1 MNTRLTI
8 HHFIIWKLC
17 RGCIWGFQVGYGEND
32 NVKKIFLLNFVAAMS
47 VSIPA
52 TIFENHNALMLL
64 ATSNLWAL
72 LWSSPC
78 QVHWRTIGW
87 MMVGQLLSNQLWCAV
102 GLSCCW
108 WFDQRRRGSCETF
121 RSFDQRALLCGEN
134 RKPWLLLLVCS
145 LNIVVWQ
152 KESLWKSPIL
162 KSLSPV
168 KSHPSWPHLAFNYI
182 LTNFSTKD
190 PSKQNTNTT
199 I

>member
-1 MNTRLTI
+1 
-8 HHFIIWKLC
+8 
-17 RGCIWGFQVGYGEND
+17 
-32 NVKKIFLLNFVAAMS
+32 MS

-52 TIFENHNALMLL
+52 TNFENHNALM
-64 ATSNLWAL
+64 
-72 LWSSPC
+72 P
-78 QVHWRTIGW
+78 QVIYEHFYEVHLVRFTG
-87 MMVGQLLSNQLWCAV
+87 GQLV
-102 GLSCCW
+102 GWWLASSFQTSCGVVW
-108 WFDQRRRGSCETF
+108 ASLVVGDSTRGGGSCETF

-168 KSHPSWPHLAFNYI
+168 KSHPSWPHLPFNYI

-190 PSKQNTNTT
+190 PWKQNTNTT